1 MVHETGNFGD
11 NAAIVAIAASL
22 IERGAIE
29 DALPVLRDLRDGME
43 DPRSRRWLLPE
54 VNRLIEA
61 AEASRVQAGRAAP
74 PPAELDLLAARL
86 VRLEPTLIRIAVM
99 ASLLAIIVRII
110 IHEVLGALSGL

>member
-22 IERGAIE
+22 I
-29 DALPVLRDLRDGME
+29 E